1 MSLGFSHV
9 KVHCIRRSVHL
20 PARCEATKFEL
31 IYFQIIALM
40 NYRLTVNLLHRSQ
53 KTAESEISLSQSNA
67 YSSPFAVYW
76 AHNKITV
83 FAPAGGMNARKKF
96 APSSRSRGLAMIE
109 WTDELA
115 DHMATRV
122 IVMSLTK
129 RCIVHPLGR
138 LAVNLLS
145 CNINQLTFKEINKMC

>member
-1 MSLGFSHV
+1 
-9 KVHCIRRSVHL
+9 
-20 PARCEATKFEL
+20 
-31 IYFQIIALM
+31 
-40 NYRLTVNLLHRSQ
+40 
-53 KTAESEISLSQSNA
+53 
-67 YSSPFAVYW
+67 
-76 AHNKITV
+76 
-83 FAPAGGMNARKKF
+83 MNARKKF
-96 APSSRSRGLAMIE
+96 ALSSRSRGLAMIE